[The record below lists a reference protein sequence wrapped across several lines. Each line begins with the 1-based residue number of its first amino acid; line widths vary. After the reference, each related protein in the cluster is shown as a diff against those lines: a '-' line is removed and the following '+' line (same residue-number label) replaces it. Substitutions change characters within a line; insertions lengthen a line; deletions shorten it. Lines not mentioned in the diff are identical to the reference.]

1 MSSSSSILK
10 LLGIC
15 LWLAGV
21 FVNAQHGPRR
31 PRDWAARNRAT
42 IERIYELTLYPNQ
55 LPILQGGAAAVP
67 ERLFA
72 NGTRGRITPV
82 GSFEDLEGTVEYF
95 WGLAPVPQGPNG
107 IVLNRAEVVSF
118 QSQCPEVASSV
129 VYLYTS
135 RYNAETGTLGEE
147 ISILKQIAFWR
158 FDDDGAVLYYD
169 AWIATLQ
176 PWSTVTSGVDPSQPG
191 VGEATIAQVCGLTQT
206 RCTGNNTQ
214 YASLEDCVQTLSQK
228 RLGDY
233 NEVFGDTVTCRTI
246 HLVLV
251 QIRPEIHCPHV
262 GPTGGGKCVDKPY
275 LEKYFDDERLFGSPA
290 GTTFVCDSKKRRGYH

>member
-1 MSSSSSILK
+1 MSECSRLGSHWELPSSSFLPDIHLRLKRLLQTMSSSSSIFK

-107 IVLNRAEVVSF
+107 IVFNRAEVVSF

-147 ISILKQIAFWR
+147 ISILKQVRMRPPRLVGQASAGASAVTRTTDR
-158 FDDDGAVLYYD
+158 F
-169 AWIATLQ
+169 
-176 PWSTVTSGVDPSQPG
+176 
-191 VGEATIAQVCGLTQT
+191 
-206 RCTGNNTQ
+206 
-214 YASLEDCVQTLSQK
+214 LE
-228 RLGDY
+228 
-233 NEVFGDTVTCRTI
+233 
-246 HLVLV
+246 
-251 QIRPEIHCPHV
+251 IR
-262 GPTGGGKCVDKPY
+262 
-275 LEKYFDDERLFGSPA
+275 R
-290 GTTFVCDSKKRRGYH
+290 